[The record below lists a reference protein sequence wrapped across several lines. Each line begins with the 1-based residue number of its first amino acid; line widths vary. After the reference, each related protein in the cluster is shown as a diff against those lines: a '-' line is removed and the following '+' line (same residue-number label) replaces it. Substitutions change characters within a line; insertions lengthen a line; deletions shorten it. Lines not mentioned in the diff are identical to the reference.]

1 MNNPSQLNNPV
12 VTTTTLRPDQISP
25 TEVMARAGKLKGVLR
40 RNWWVLLVTIAL
52 GGVIGFIVDLVS
64 RKKPTYIAS
73 YVFNLGGGSGGG
85 QMGDLGA
92 LASAFGFGQSTPDGN
107 IFSGENF
114 TLYARSRPV
123 IEKTLMKTVKINGV
137 DTLLVNYYIAH
148 SGIRDKAWEEND
160 QLKTFM
166 FKGPKLRADFTPE
179 EQQAMYDI
187 YDQIGGEMD
196 FKPVDRK
203 SSFISFIATTEDAG
217 LSKAFVEN
225 HMVTIED
232 DYKKKQTKKTR
243 DMLTYLERRVD
254 SLGRRLTGT
263 EDRLASY
270 MNQNQA
276 VVVAEG
282 QLQQNRLTRNS
293 TFLQQ
298 QYYTAVSSLD
308 NVKLSLIREQPLF
321 TEIEPVMLPLV
332 AKLAPKIAMQAGLA
346 IGLILGL
353 VFIFLRESFRGPTPQ
368 TT

>member
-1 MNNPSQLNNPV
+1 MNVPTQKSGPV
-12 VTTTTLRPDQISP
+12 VMTPQTPDQISP
-25 TEVMARAGKLKGVLR
+25 QEVLARATKLKGVAR
-40 RNWWVLLVTIAL
+40 RNWWVLLATIAV

-73 YVFNLGGGSGGG
+73 YVFNLGGGSSGG

-92 LASAFGFGQSTPDGN
+92 LASAFGFGQATPDGN

-123 IEKTLMKTVKINGV
+123 IEKTLLKTVKINGV
-137 DTLLVNYYIAH
+137 DTLLVNYYMAH
-148 SGIRDKAWEEND
+148 SGIREKAWEKND

-166 FKGPKLRADFTPE
+166 FKGPKPRAEYTPD

-187 YDQIGGEMD
+187 YDQISGEID
-196 FKPVDRK
+196 FKPVDKR
-203 SSFISFIATTEDAG
+203 SSFISFIATTEDPG

-263 EDRLASY
+263 EDKLASY
-270 MNQNQA
+270 LNQNQQ

-282 QLQQNRLTRNS
+282 QLVQNRLTRNS

-308 NVKLSLIREQPLF
+308 NIKLSLIREQPLF

-332 AKLAPKIAMQAGLA
+332 AKLAPKIALQAGLA
-346 IGLILGL
+346 IGLILGIVL
-353 VFIFLRESFRGPTPQ
+353 IFLRESLRGPSTQPA
-368 TT
+368 